1 MVSIYKTEKLFK
13 TFAYKPMQKFI
24 ERPQIIEIQPS
35 KIKYNSVDYAKI
47 EPKKLPNFS
56 AKEMVHKSHINDIK
70 QETSSLSRETD
81 FSPLEKDM
89 MKEIKSGKIET
100 AKVIDKNGNL
110 VNDIEFIGDR
120 YSVRISPECIFR
132 DGVMDK
138 FIDATYIHNHPFNA
152 HLSSND
158 IYQMAMQKIKK
169 MVACTS
175 DGGYS
180 LMRRLKPISE
190 MNYNEFVNAA
200 GRLNSEEIQ
209 QMKYLGKKR
218 GLTDIQRME
227 LLNKWRCKRFND
239 FAQEFGLEFKNNISP
254 LKNTDSLEGNL
265 FGLNF
270 FEKIIDSLII
280 KFKS

>member
-1 MVSIYKTEKLFK
+1 MGLQKLGITLAEQCARYANACGKSSVLHTKPVHIPNVEGLRYARGLTEDVVQLSENNAEKLF
-13 TFAYKPMQKFI
+13 
-24 ERPQIIEIQPS
+24 
-35 KIKYNSVDYAKI
+35 
-47 EPKKLPNFS
+47 
-56 AKEMVHKSHINDIK
+56 
-70 QETSSLSRETD
+70 SSL
-81 FSPLEKDM
+81 EKNIIN
-89 MKEIKSGKIET
+89 KIKSGKIET

-110 VNDIEFIGDR
+110 VNDIKFIGDR

-132 DGVMDK
+132 DGIMDK
-138 FIDATYIHNHPFNA
+138 FIDATYVHNHPFNA
-152 HLSSND
+152 PLSSND
-158 IYQMAMQKIKK
+158 IYQMALLKLKK

-227 LLNKWRCKRFND
+227 LLNKWRYERFNA
-239 FAQEFGLEFKNNISP
+239 FADEFGLEFKSDISAISS
-254 LKNTDSLEGNL
+254 KNSDIDGNL
-265 FGLNF
+265 FSVNPLQRL
-270 FEKIIDSLII
+270 IDNIII
-280 KFKS
+280 KFVC